1 MSDPKISVL
10 MSVYN
15 TPEEWLRNAIE
26 SILSQTFDDFEFVI
40 VLDKPTD
47 NSAEVVKEYATKDER
62 VIVLENDEN
71 LGLTKNL
78 NKGLA
83 IARGKYIARMD
94 SDDVAFCHRF
104 EKQYRYMEAHPEV
117 VALGTQVC
125 TSLDPDHA
133 MDKFPVSDWTPDQ
146 DVLKIRMLFHTV
158 GLPHPTS
165 MFRHDVMIQHGI
177 TYDERIKK
185 SQDYKLW
192 VDLMPYGDISMLNEV
207 LLMYRV
213 HEGQIS
219 TNRKNQY
226 QYAHMVAVEQA
237 EKLLGPLTEN
247 ERAFHECFASMDIHN
262 DDVKGYKRYVN
273 RLIQANDSKGIY
285 NKDKFHRE
293 MNYAWAQKAFRRAL
307 KMKRLDMLASAKSF
321 RMLSPTMTSYLKEN
335 KEVKAQ
341 RKIAV
346 ENADFTD
353 CVLR

>member
-1 MSDPKISVL
+1 MSEPKISVL

-15 TPEEWLRNAIE
+15 TPEKWLRNAIE
-26 SILSQTFDDFEFVI
+26 SILTQTFSDFEFVI

-47 NSAEVVKEYATKDER
+47 NSTEVVKEYAANDGR
-62 VIVLENDEN
+62 VIILENSEN

-83 IARGKYIARMD
+83 VARGKYIARMD
-94 SDDVAFCHRF
+94 SDDVAFKHRF
-104 EKQYRYMEAHPEV
+104 EKQYQYMEAHPEV

-125 TSLDPDHA
+125 TSLDPEHA

-146 DVLKIRMLFHTV
+146 DVLKIRMLFHNV

-192 VDLMPYGDISMLNEV
+192 VDLMPYGEIGMLNEV

-226 QYAHMVAVEQA
+226 QYAHMVALEQA
-237 EKLLGPLTEN
+237 EKLLGTLTE
-247 ERAFHECFASMDIHN
+247 EEKAFHECFASMDIPNN
-262 DDVKGYKRYVN
+262 DVSGYERYIN
-273 RLIQANDSKGIY
+273 RLIQENKRKGLY
-285 NKDKFHRE
+285 DKDKFQRE
-293 MNYAWAQKAFRRAL
+293 LKYAWTQKAFRRAV
-307 KMKRLDMLASAKSF
+307 KMKRIDMLTSKKTF
-321 RMLSPTMTSYLKEN
+321 VMLSPRMISYLKEN
-335 KEVKAQ
+335 KAVKA
-341 RKIAV
+341 RRRIAV
-346 ENADFTD
+346 ENADFSD
-353 CVLR
+353 CVLI